1 MKQKN
6 TVLSYVLI
14 IAFCILFLFPIY
26 WMLST
31 SFKTNDVIMKLPPQ
45 WIPRAPTLQNY
56 LNVFGDNKFLTFYK
70 NSIIVSLSTTVTS
83 LILAVLASYSF
94 SRFKFFG
101 SNAIQMVFLSTQMFP
116 AMVLLIAMY
125 TMYRQLNLINTYTA
139 LVLACTTKAL
149 PLSVWV
155 LKGFYDGIPRDL
167 EEAASI
173 DGCGR
178 YETLFKVILPLIKPG
193 ALAVAIYAF
202 LVSWDDFLW
211 GLTLVNKLEM
221 RTLTPGISLTYL
233 GEFSYDWAKVM
244 TAAVGAS
251 VPVLTAFIFMQK
263 YMISGLTVG
272 AVKG

>member
-1 MKQKN
+1 MKPKN

-149 PLSVWV
+149 PLSIWV